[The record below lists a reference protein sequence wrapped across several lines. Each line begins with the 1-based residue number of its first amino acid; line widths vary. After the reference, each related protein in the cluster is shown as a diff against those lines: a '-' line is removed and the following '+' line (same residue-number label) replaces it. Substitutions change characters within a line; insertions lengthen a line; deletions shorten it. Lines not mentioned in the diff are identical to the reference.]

1 MKLYFDLISN
11 PAFKPENQH
20 ELTKEIAFSVQNT
33 IDLLENLLLWA
44 SSQLKGIH
52 IEASHL
58 HLQEICEN
66 CFDLLSASAGQKNLQ
81 LHNNIP
87 AHASCIGDKNMI
99 ELVMRNLISNA
110 IKFTENSGT
119 IQINYQEEDEYVLFK
134 VIDNGIGIDSEKL
147 ERLFDEY
154 KNSSAKGTANE
165 KGTGLG
171 LMLCKLFVEQNNG
184 SIKVESQKGKG
195 SIFTVT
201 LPK

>member
-1 MKLYFDLISN
+1 
-11 PAFKPENQH
+11 
-20 ELTKEIAFSVQNT
+20 
-33 IDLLENLLLWA
+33 
-44 SSQLKGIH
+44 
-52 IEASHL
+52 
-58 HLQEICEN
+58 
-66 CFDLLSASAGQKNLQ
+66 
-81 LHNNIP
+81 
-87 AHASCIGDKNMI
+87 MI